1 MLQVFRNTLD
11 AIFTLQGG
19 YIKSIFGEPESWIDE
34 DKFSEFN
41 LASADLF
48 RFIKYTS
55 EATLPPLFGDSYFLK
70 PFVPNFLQSL
80 LFMEEGRIW
89 EVDNQMPKKFDRE
102 KWFFI
107 NGIVTNEDLAEANA
121 KYLVKL
127 FHRPITILHNP
138 TNGIFL
144 DLLQSVVGKKGHG
157 NVKFAKL
164 VLPTIRKA
172 LAEKDKVVI
181 ISHSQGTLITS
192 TILDLLIEEKNP
204 HLGKL
209 EIYAFAN
216 CAEQMSYAPIQ
227 DPTQKPHIESFS
239 NEHDIVAKLGALHPY
254 KQERGIVIDGEH
266 FIKKDG
272 WGHFLNIHYLKDF
285 AEGKYVHEKDPTV
298 QSRLFGYLA
307 GKTDLKN

>member
-1 MLQVFRNTLD
+1 MLKIFRNTLD
-11 AIFTLQGG
+11 ALFSSRGE
-19 YIKSIFGEPESWIDE
+19 YIKSILGEPETWFDT

-41 LASADLF
+41 LASADILK
-48 RFIKYTS
+48 FIKYSS
-55 EATLPPLFGDSYFLK
+55 EATLPPILGDNYFLK
-70 PFVPNFLQSL
+70 PFIPNFLQSV
-80 LFMEEGRIW
+80 LFVEQGSIW
-89 EVDNQMPKKFDRE
+89 EVDNQMPEKFENE

-121 KYLVKL
+121 KYLIQL
-127 FHRPITILHNP
+127 FHRPVTILHNP

-144 DLLQSVVGKKGHG
+144 DLMQSAVGKKGYT
-157 NVKFAKL
+157 NIKFANF
-164 VLPTIRKA
+164 VLPNIRKA
-172 LAEKDKVVI
+172 LAEKDKIVI

-216 CAEQMSYAPIQ
+216 CAEEMSHAPIQ
-227 DPTQKPHIESFS
+227 NPNQKPHIESFS

-254 KQERGIVIDGEH
+254 RKERGIIIDGEH
-266 FIKKDG
+266 FIKKDA

-285 AEGKYVHEKDPTV
+285 AKGKYIHESNPEIK
-298 QSRLFGYLA
+298 SRLFGYLG
-307 GKTDLKN
+307 GKTDVG